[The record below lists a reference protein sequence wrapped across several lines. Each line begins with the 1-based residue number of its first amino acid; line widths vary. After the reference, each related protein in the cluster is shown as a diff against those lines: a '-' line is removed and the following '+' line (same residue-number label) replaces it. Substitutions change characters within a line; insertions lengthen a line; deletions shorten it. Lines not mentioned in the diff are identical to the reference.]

1 MSFLSKN
8 IKLFQLSS
16 KSKFLR
22 FMAEVNLNNGNETKS
37 DILPWDIFETDV
49 AYLLLKNIRVF
60 HSMTFKITFS
70 QFYD

>member
-49 AYLLLKNIRVF
+49 TYLLLKNIRVF
-60 HSMTFKITFS
+60 QSMTFKITFS

>member
-22 FMAEVNLNNGNETKS
+22 FMGEVNLNNGNETKS

-49 AYLLLKNIRVF
+49 TYLLLKNIRVF
-60 HSMTFKITFS
+60 QSMTFKITFS